1 MLRVRVAMARVD
13 AVRIAETITA
23 QLQRTPARPDLRV
36 ALAQADYMLGRL
48 DDALTTVQ
56 SIRIPP
62 RHPLMSQARWWHA
75 RILVRAR
82 RFEEARA
89 VLMALAA
96 NPAGRHISES
106 ILGEIEMLEGDLP
119 AARRRLEAL
128 LADESADIR
137 SRREAAFTLARVCDR
152 LDDPDAAFA
161 AAAAGHA
168 LRPADF
174 DADAYDR
181 EIDAIIDRFDPSWF
195 ETAPIS
201 SVTSEQPVLVVGL
214 PRSGTSLLEQII
226 ASHPQAGGVG
236 ERQDP
241 LRLAE
246 DLQRLEEV
254 RDRGP
259 TTDDLDLGA
268 EAYLHMHRSC
278 GMNLDRVVNKALGLE
293 RTLGWMTRVLPG
305 TRIVRLDRGPRD
317 GLLSIHQHPLN
328 PKLYP
333 WATSLDHLVR
343 VHAAFTRL
351 MDHWVSVL
359 PGRVLEMRYET
370 LVDDQVGETTRLL
383 EFLGL
388 QQDDACLRFHESA
401 RVVLTPSH
409 DQVRQPMNRQGVGRW
424 RRYAPLLGPV
434 LDAHP
439 TTDDPGHSSG
449 PHPS

>member
-23 QLQRTPARPDLRV
+23 QLQHTPARPDLRI
-36 ALAQADYMLGRL
+36 ALVQAHYMLGRL

-56 SIRIPP
+56 SLRIPP
-62 RHPLMSQARWWHA
+62 RHPLAAQARWWHA
-75 RILVRAR
+75 RILVRSR

-96 NPAGRHISES
+96 NPVGRPISES
-106 ILGEIEMLEGDLP
+106 LLGEIEMLEGDLP
-119 AARRRLEAL
+119 AARRRLETL
-128 LADESADIR
+128 LADESAEIR
-137 SRREAAFTLARVCDR
+137 ARRESAFTLARVCDR
-152 LDDPDAAFA
+152 LDDPEAAFA

-181 EIDAIIDRFDPSWF
+181 EIDALIERFDASWF

-201 SVTSEQPVLVVGL
+201 HLSSEQTVLVVGL

-241 LRLAE
+241 LRLVE
-246 DLQRLEEV
+246 DLQRLEAV
-254 RDRGP
+254 RDQGP
-259 TTDDLDLGA
+259 TAEDLDLGG
-268 EAYLHMHRSC
+268 EACLHMHRAC

-293 RTLGWMTRVLPG
+293 RTLGWMARVLPG
-305 TRIVRLDRGPRD
+305 TRVIRLDRGPRD

-333 WATSLDHLVR
+333 WAASLDHLVR

-388 QQDDACLRFHESA
+388 EPDDACLRFHEST

-409 DQVRQPMNRQGVGRW
+409 DQVRQPMNRRGIGRW

-434 LDAHP
+434 LEAHP
-439 TTDDPGHSSG
+439 DPDDPGPPSG
-449 PHPS
+449 SPAS